1 MVMYTRCIKVHNS
14 LGWKSE
20 LQRDMSGLIHHSK
33 VINESNHQYEHK
45 MWKFKEAFSKSRSC
59 QFMKKHFICQNKRHT
74 EKCSL
79 KQHDFSDLGPS
90 ISETTSSL
98 RDYILNPLHSSS
110 LQAELGS
117 APVPA
122 LGIVPARQN
131 WCHYSRKLEDMK
143 QELQLHMQ
151 CCSEQ
156 LLLRVTCRWGDCI

>member
-1 MVMYTRCIKVHNS
+1 
-14 LGWKSE
+14 
-20 LQRDMSGLIHHSK
+20 MS
-33 VINESNHQYEHK
+33 NYE
-45 MWKFKEAFSKSRSC
+45 EAFHMPKQEAYREM
-59 QFMKKHFICQNKRHT
+59 Q
-74 EKCSL
+74 L

-131 WCHYSRKLEDMK
+131 
-143 QELQLHMQ
+143 
-151 CCSEQ
+151 
-156 LLLRVTCRWGDCI
+156 